1 MQDESVEK
9 TVGNMVEVKSC
20 GAKVMAVIT
29 VGNYFLE
36 DTEEFV
42 CYVSQIEL
50 IFAGSLSVIPLQLIS
65 YYVSIDKGYD
75 VDKTKNLAKSVAVE

>member
-9 TVGNMVEVKSC
+9 TVSNMVEVKNR

-29 VGNYFLE
+29 VGNSFLE
-36 DTEEFV
+36 DIEEFV

-50 IFAGSLSVIPLQLIS
+50 IFKGGLSVIPLQLIS
-65 YYVSIDKGYD
+65 YYVRH
-75 VDKTKNLAKSVAVE
+75 